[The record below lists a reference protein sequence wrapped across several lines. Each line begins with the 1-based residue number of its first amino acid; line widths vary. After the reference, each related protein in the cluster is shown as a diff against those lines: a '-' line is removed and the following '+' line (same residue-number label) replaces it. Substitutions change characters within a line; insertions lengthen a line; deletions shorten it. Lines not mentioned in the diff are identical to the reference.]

1 MPRYRY
7 KKTRRRR
14 KTRKTRTRKTK
25 TRTRKT
31 NKHKYLQGGTL
42 NPLNDI
48 LGIFD
53 SAKYQVSSAV
63 SSFNIKP
70 PADLNPTYPI
80 DPNPS
85 SQFDGL

>member
-7 KKTRRRR
+7 KKTRKTRTR
-14 KTRKTRTRKTK
+14 TRKTRTR
-25 TRTRKT
+25 TRT
-31 NKHKYLQGGTL
+31 NKHKYLKGGTL

-53 SAKYQVSSAV
+53 SAKYQVSSAA

-70 PADLNPTYPI
+70 SADLNPTYPI